1 MNQTVAQRGPA
12 YERSFVMVKPD
23 GVQRGLVGEVISRFE
38 KRGLKIIAM
47 KMVKPSLEHIDEH
60 YPKDEEWISRL
71 GDKGFNVFKEYGID
85 PKELMGTSDRKE
97 AGKMVRRWLVD
108 YLNEAPVIAMIIEGI
123 HAIDMVRKIA
133 GTTLPSKAEIGTIRG
148 DFSVDSPAAA
158 NLEKRAIKN
167 ILHTSE
173 NKEEAEHEIAHW
185 FSQEEIFDDYTR
197 AEHGVMFNEG

>member
-1 MNQTVAQRGPA
+1 
-12 YERSFVMVKPD
+12 
-23 GVQRGLVGEVISRFE
+23 
-38 KRGLKIIAM
+38 
-47 KMVKPSLEHIDEH
+47 MVKPSLEHIDEH
-60 YPKDEEWISRL
+60 YPKDEEWIGRL

-85 PKELMGTSDRKE
+85 PKKLMGTDDRKE
-97 AGKMVRRWLVD
+97 AGEMVRGWLVD
-108 YLNEAPVIAMIIEGI
+108 YLNEAPVVAMIIEGI

-167 ILHTSE
+167 ILHASE

-185 FSQEEIFDDYTR
+185 FSREEIFDDYAR
-197 AEHGVMFNEG
+197 AEHGVMFNE

>member
-1 MNQTVAQRGPA
+1 MPDSKKHGPA

-23 GVQRGLVGEVISRFE
+23 GVQRGLAGEVISRFE
-38 KRGLKIIAM
+38 KRGLKIVAM

-60 YPKDEEWISRL
+60 YPKDPEWIGRL

-97 AGKMVRRWLVD
+97 AGKMVRSWLVD

-133 GTTLPSKAEIGTIRG
+133 GPTLPSKAEIGTIRG

-158 NLEKRAIKN
+158 NIEKRAIKN
-167 ILHTSE
+167 ILHASE

-185 FSQEEIFDDYTR
+185 FSQEEIFDDYVR
-197 AEHGVMFNEG
+197 AEHGVMFNEN